1 MQESPLRLLQLIPFL
16 VLLGLST
23 AQAAEPP
30 SVTGVSLRGLQIGA
44 TTPLVIT
51 GKQLGPDARIVHPWP
66 SDAAEFVVKASG
78 DKLEIE
84 ARLSDAIP
92 PGVWPLRV
100 ASLHGLSDPF
110 LIATDAL
117 RQSAVQPD
125 CGELPVAMSGNVS
138 GARVVETSFAG
149 TAGGRVVIDCEA
161 RRLGSRTNLQ
171 LRLLGPDGV
180 QLDWSRGVGTAQ
192 GDPRLIVNLPVDGTY
207 TVKLHD
213 SAFAGQTPDHF
224 RLKIGDFHHAD
235 LCIPLRVSRQAPQE
249 STVLLPIGTDL
260 PEEASLRLLN
270 GHALIATPTVVEPAT
285 LFSGPTPEVGIIS
298 GDHDVTLELE
308 GSPEPQQVGAPH
320 EIAGRIAEP
329 GQTDRF
335 AVNLQ
340 GGKKWRFDVLS
351 QEAGSPLDAVLTVRT
366 PQGRGLGNQDDAD
379 NRLDPRLD
387 VDIPGDVSQVI
398 VEIKDMLD
406 RGGETFVY
414 QISITPVDMPTVGLT
429 IAESNL
435 RVPRGGHTIVPL
447 DVARQG
453 QGGEMTLQTRSQNGT
468 TAETLATI
476 PPGMKRVFVTLS
488 ATNSAPLA
496 SDVVQWFAVRDG
508 NSSPGVVLVPE
519 SNVSRVR
526 KSLRGQIGYTVVPP
540 SSISVD
546 WVDTAPSELTAG
558 TTPTMTLAVRGP
570 AGGKLRLK
578 LLTTQ
583 DVPTKKENN
592 KDVPDLAKALRLE
605 PETVET
611 STDAVD
617 VPVTLHVPAEL
628 SSDVPVDVAVQ
639 AELASDDGKTILDRA
654 VTRALRWTVKPTPA
668 EPAAAET
675 KNP

>member
-1 MQESPLRLLQLIPFL
+1 MHDSPLRLLVVFALL
-16 VLLGLST
+16 ALLGSST
-23 AQAAEPP
+23 SQAADPP
-30 SVTGVSLRGLQIGA
+30 SVTGVSLRGLTIGA
-44 TTPLVIT
+44 TTPLIIT

-66 SDAAEFVVKASG
+66 SDAAEFVVKAFG

-92 PGVWPLRV
+92 AGVWPLRV
-100 ASLHGLSDPF
+100 ASRHGLSDPF
-110 LIATDAL
+110 LMATDAL
-117 RQSAVQPD
+117 RQSAVQPE
-125 CGELPVAMSGNVS
+125 CGELPIAMSGSIS
-138 GARVVETSFAG
+138 GARVVETTFVG
-149 TAGGRVVIDCEA
+149 TAGQRVVIDCES

-180 QLDWSRGVGTAQ
+180 QLDWSRGEGTAL
-192 GDPRLIVNLPVDGTY
+192 GDPRLIVNLPADGTY

-213 SAFAGQTPDHF
+213 SAFAGQAPDHF

-235 LCIPLRVSRQAPQE
+235 LCIPLRVSHQAPVE

-260 PEEASLRLLN
+260 PEEASLRLLHVH
-270 GHALIATPTVVEPAT
+270 GLLATPTVVEPAT
-285 LFSGPTPEVGIIS
+285 LFSGPTPEVGIIR
-298 GDHDVTLELE
+298 GDHQVTLELE
-308 GSPEPQQVGAPH
+308 GSSEPQQVDAPH

-329 GQTDRF
+329 GQVDRF

-351 QEAGSPLDAVLTVRT
+351 QEAGSPLDAVLSVRT

-387 VDIPGDVSQVI
+387 VDVPGDVSQVI

-406 RGGETFVY
+406 RGGETFIY
-414 QISITPVDMPTVGLT
+414 QLSITPVDVPT
-429 IAESNL
+429 IALSISENNL
-435 RVPRGGHTIVPL
+435 RVPRGGHTIVP
-447 DVARQG
+447 VSVTRQG
-453 QGGEMTLQTRSQNGT
+453 QGGELTLQTKSQAAT
-468 TAETLATI
+468 EAETLSTI

-488 ATNSAPLA
+488 AANSAPLA
-496 SDVVQWFAVRDG
+496 SDVVQWIAVSEK

-519 SNVSRVR
+519 SSVTRAR
-526 KSLRGQIGYTVVPP
+526 KSLRSQIGYSVVPP

-546 WVDTAPSELTAG
+546 WVDPPPSEVAAG
-558 TTPTMTLAVRGP
+558 TTLSTTLAVRGP

-628 SSDVPVDVAVQ
+628 SSGIPVDVAVQ
-639 AELASDDGKTILDRA
+639 AELINEDGKQVLDRA
-654 VTRALRWTVKPTPA
+654 VTRALRWTVKPKPA
-668 EPAAAET
+668 QDAPADT
-675 KNP
+675 KDP